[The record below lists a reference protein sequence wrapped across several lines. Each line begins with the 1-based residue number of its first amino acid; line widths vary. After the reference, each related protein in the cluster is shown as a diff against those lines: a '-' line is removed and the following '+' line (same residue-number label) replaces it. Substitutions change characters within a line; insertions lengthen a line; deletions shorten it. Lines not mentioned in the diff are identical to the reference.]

1 MCGAHTAAYSFISSC
16 SGIEHPTYMNKIQQR
31 RLYMIGISAVGVA
44 LAAAL
49 ILYALRQNINAF
61 MTPTEMTSQQLAA
74 DYHCRLGGLVKD
86 KSIVREKQGLGVQFI
101 VTDFKQEVPVHYQ
114 GILPDLFREGK
125 GVIAEGTFSK
135 GIFTATQIL
144 AKHDE
149 NYTPQK
155 LQHLKVH
162 HDSNNG

>member
-1 MCGAHTAAYSFISSC
+1 MAACALISSYNGTWRPI
-16 SGIEHPTYMNKIQQR
+16 SMNKIQQR
-31 RLYMIGISAVGVA
+31 RLYMIGISAIGVA

-61 MTPTEMTSQQLAA
+61 MTPSEMTSAQLTT

-86 KSIVREKQGLGVQFI
+86 KSVIREKQGLSVQFV
-101 VTDFKQEVPVHYQ
+101 VTDFKQDIPVHYQ

-125 GVIAEGTFSK
+125 GVIAEGTFNN
-135 GIFTATQIL
+135 GVFTATQLL